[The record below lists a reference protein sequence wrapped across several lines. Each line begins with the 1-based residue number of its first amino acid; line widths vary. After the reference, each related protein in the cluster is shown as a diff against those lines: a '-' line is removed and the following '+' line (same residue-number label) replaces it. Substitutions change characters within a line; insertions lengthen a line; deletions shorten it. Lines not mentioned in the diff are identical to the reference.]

1 MWTGNSYIT
10 VYNEIKYTWFKKKKI
25 TIHSNVFSNCA
36 EALKHSLVSQ
46 EIICSRFFYYIFI
59 LFLVFENSSIAL
71 TSYSLKKFWFF
82 PHKHIHVVISELYFP
97 DDLKPYIISSLNI
110 ATYVLILFLKLKDFS
125 CFDTSLLNLVIKSHY
140 NLS

>member
-36 EALKHSLVSQ
+36 EALKHSFTRDYLFQV
-46 EIICSRFFYYIFI
+46 FLLYFYFI
-59 LFLVFENSSIAL
+59 LFFENSSIAL

-97 DDLKPYIISSLNI
+97 DDLKPYIIYSLNI